1 MRSFNLRI
9 GIDFHGV
16 ITSNP
21 TFFRNF
27 TALAISKGHEIFI
40 VSGGPFLVEKKFL
53 DAWHIQYTQI
63 FSLLDHFASC
73 GQVEYFDNGNFKV
86 PDELWNKAK
95 AQYCQ
100 DNNIDI
106 QIDDTAHYGTEFSTP
121 FCLYNP
127 ETASCTMPD
136 STSVSFNK
144 SPATTLSE
152 IEKIVLSAK
161 K

>member
-1 MRSFNLRI
+1 MRI

-27 TALAISKGHEIFI
+27 TALALSQGHEIFI
-40 VSGGPFLVEKKFL
+40 ISGGPFLVEKKFL
-53 DAWHIQYTQI
+53 DAWHIQYTEI
-63 FSLLDHFASC
+63 FSLLDYFASL

-95 AQYCQ
+95 SQYCQ
-100 DNNIDI
+100 EHNIDI
-106 QIDDTAHYGTEFSTP
+106 QIDDTAHYGAEFSTP
-121 FCLYNP
+121 FCLYDA
-127 ETASCTMPD
+127 ETLSCSMPD
-136 STSVSFNK
+136 NSIISFNK
-144 SPATTLSE
+144 SPATTLAE
-152 IEKIVLSAK
+152 IEKVALLNK